1 MTGKA
6 YTAQSCPLATPAA
19 TYGYDGVAASS
30 CAPPSLSDSNPKGE
44 RTSMCDASGTTSW
57 AHDQMGRILT
67 EKRTI
72 LGTSAWTKTAGYTY
86 NLDGSIATIINPGVG
101 RVMTYT
107 TNGAGR

>member
-1 MTGKA
+1 
-6 YTAQSCPLATPAA
+6 
-19 TYGYDGVAASS
+19 
-30 CAPPSLSDSNPKGE
+30 
-44 RTSMCDASGTTSW
+44 
-57 AHDQMGRILT
+57 MGRNLT

-107 TNGAGR
+107 TNGAGRQQSVVNTGGNINFATNSTYAAFGGLATYSNGTSLSSTDTYNSLLQPLTQ